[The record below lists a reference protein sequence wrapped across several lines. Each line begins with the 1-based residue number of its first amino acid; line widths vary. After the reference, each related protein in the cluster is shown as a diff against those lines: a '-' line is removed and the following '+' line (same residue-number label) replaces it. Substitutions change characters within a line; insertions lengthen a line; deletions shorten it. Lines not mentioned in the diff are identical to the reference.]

1 MQKYKIDIQSV
12 DLKIEYVLL
21 LKVAIINMKK
31 QALGRGLSALIET
44 EPVVAVGSTLFNEIE
59 ISKIHPN
66 PNQPRTEFDDEA
78 LEELAAS
85 IRANGIISPITL
97 RKISED
103 NYQIIA
109 GERRYRASKLAGLDK
124 IPAYI
129 RDVDDGQVMEMAL
142 IENIQ
147 REDLNAIEIALSY
160 NSLVATLNI
169 TQEALAERVGKKR
182 ATITNYLRLL
192 KLPAEIQMGL
202 KDKKIDMGHA
212 RALVSVENPEVMLNI
227 YAQVLA
233 EGASV
238 RRTEELVRLAAIGDN
253 DKKIEK
259 KEKLYTFMPEEYDTL
274 CKELNDKF
282 NAKVKLSYNEKGKG
296 KVVIPF
302 DSDDDLMR
310 LMSLFDKI

>member
-1 MQKYKIDIQSV
+1 
-12 DLKIEYVLL
+12 
-21 LKVAIINMKK
+21 MKK

-44 EPVVAVGSTLFNEIE
+44 EPVAAVGSTLFNEIE
-59 ISKIHPN
+59 ISKINPN
-66 PNQPRTEFDDEA
+66 PNQPRTDFDDEA

-97 RKISED
+97 RKISDD

-238 RRTEELVRLAAIGDN
+238 RRTEELVRLAASGEIDE
-253 DKKIEK
+253 KPLK
-259 KEKLYTFMPEEYDTL
+259 KEKQHTIMPEEYDAL
-274 CKELNDKF
+274 CRELKEKF
-282 NAKVKLSYNEKGKG
+282 NAKVKLSYNENGKG
-296 KVVIPF
+296 KLTIPF
-302 DSDDDLMR
+302 DSDDDLLR
-310 LMSLFDKI
+310 LMSLFDKIQ

>member
-1 MQKYKIDIQSV
+1 
-12 DLKIEYVLL
+12 
-21 LKVAIINMKK
+21 MKK

-44 EPVVAVGSTLFNEIE
+44 EPVAAVGSTIFNEIE

-212 RALVSVENPEVMLNI
+212 RALVSVENPEAMLNI

-253 DKKIEK
+253 DTKIEK
-259 KEKLYTFMPEEYDTL
+259 KEKQHVIMPEEYDAL

-310 LMSLFDKI
+310 LMSLFDKIN

>member
-1 MQKYKIDIQSV
+1 
-12 DLKIEYVLL
+12 
-21 LKVAIINMKK
+21 MKK
-31 QALGRGLSALIET
+31 QALGRGLGALIET
-44 EPVVAVGSTLFNEIE
+44 EPVAAVGSTIFNEIE
-59 ISKIHPN
+59 ISKIHRN

-97 RKISED
+97 RKISDD

-109 GERRYRASKLAGLDK
+109 GERRYRASKLVGLDK

-129 RDVDDGQVMEMAL
+129 RDVEDGQVMEMAL

-202 KDKKIDMGHA
+202 KNKKIDMGHA
-212 RALVSVENPEVMLNI
+212 RALVSVENPEQMLRI
-227 YAQVLA
+227 YNQVLL

-238 RRTEELVRLAAIGDN
+238 RRTEELVRLAAAGGDVESTP
-253 DKKIEK
+253 KKP
-259 KEKLYTFMPEEYDTL
+259 KERVIMPEEYDAL
-274 CKELNDKF
+274 CSELKDKF
-282 NAKVKLSYNEKGKG
+282 NAKVKLSYNENGKG
-296 KVVIPF
+296 KLTIPF
-302 DSDDDLMR
+302 DSDDDLLR

>member
-1 MQKYKIDIQSV
+1 
-12 DLKIEYVLL
+12 
-21 LKVAIINMKK
+21 MKK

-44 EPVVAVGSTLFNEIE
+44 EPVAAVGSTLFNEIE

-66 PNQPRTEFDDEA
+66 PNQPRTDFDDEA
-78 LEELAAS
+78 LEELATS

-97 RKISED
+97 RKISDE

-129 RDVDDGQVMEMAL
+129 RDVNDGQVMEMAL

-160 NSLVATLNI
+160 NSLVATLNL

-212 RALVSVENPEVMLNI
+212 RALVSVEKPETMLSI

-238 RRTEELVRLAAIGDN
+238 RRTEELVRLVANGDS
-253 DKKIEK
+253 
-259 KEKLYTFMPEEYDTL
+259 KEKSHKKDKQHTFMPEEYETL

-296 KVVIPF
+296 KVTIPF
-302 DSDDDLMR
+302 DSDDNLMR
-310 LMSLFDKI
+310 LMSLFDKIN

>member
-1 MQKYKIDIQSV
+1 
-12 DLKIEYVLL
+12 
-21 LKVAIINMKK
+21 MKK

-97 RKISED
+97 RKITDD

-109 GERRYRASKLAGLDK
+109 GERRYRASKLVGLDK

-147 REDLNAIEIALSY
+147 REDLNAVEEALGFKALIDDF
-160 NSLVATLNI
+160 SL
-169 TQEALAERVGKKR
+169 TQEEVARKMGKSR
-182 ATITNYLRLL
+182 SAVTNSLRLL
-192 KLPAEIQMGL
+192 ALNPDELEALRVGSISA
-202 KDKKIDMGHA
+202 GHA
-212 RALVSVENPEVMLNI
+212 RAL
-227 YAQVLA
+227 LA
-233 EGASV
+233 CEDEKTRAEMFSLALEGANV
-238 RRTEELVRLAAIGDN
+238 RDLEKMAKAENKKPAKKQTKPTFYSEVEISLKNELHR
-253 DKKIEK
+253 
-259 KEKLYTFMPEEYDTL
+259 
-274 CKELNDKF
+274 
-282 NAKVKLSYNEKGKG
+282 KVMIKPTGKGKG
-296 KVVIPF
+296 TITF
-302 DSDDDLMR
+302 EFFNDDELKE
-310 LMSLFDKI
+310 FAKK

>member
-1 MQKYKIDIQSV
+1 
-12 DLKIEYVLL
+12 
-21 LKVAIINMKK
+21 MKK

-44 EPVVAVGSTLFNEIE
+44 EPVAAVGSTIFNEIE
-59 ISKIHPN
+59 ISKIKPN

-97 RKISED
+97 RKISDD

-160 NSLVATLNI
+160 NSLVATLNL

-212 RALVSVENPEVMLNI
+212 RALVSVDNPEQMLAI
-227 YAQVLA
+227 YAQVLT

-238 RRTEELVRLAAIGDN
+238 RRTEELVRMAASGETT
-253 DKKIEK
+253 EK
-259 KEKLYTFMPEEYDTL
+259 PERKEKQHTIMPEEYDTL
-274 CKELNDKF
+274 CKELNEKF
-282 NAKVKLSYNEKGKG
+282 NARVKLSYNEKGKG

-310 LMSLFDKI
+310 LMSLFDKIN

>member
-1 MQKYKIDIQSV
+1 MAAVNKR
-12 DLKIEYVLL
+12 
-21 LKVAIINMKK
+21 N
-31 QALGRGLSALIET
+31 ALGRGLDALIDMGEIET
-44 EPVVAVGSTLFNEIE
+44 SGTSSINEIE
-59 ISKIHPN
+59 LSRIQPN
-66 PNQPRTEFDDEA
+66 PDQPRREFDDES

-85 IRANGIISPITL
+85 IREIGIVQPISLRQQANGT
-97 RKISED
+97 
-103 NYQIIA
+103 YQIIA
-109 GERRYRASKLAGLDK
+109 GERRYRAARIAGLSTV
-124 IPAYI
+124 PAYI
-129 RDVDDGQVMEMAL
+129 RTVEDEAVMEMAL

-160 NSLVATLNI
+160 NSLVATLNL

-212 RALVSVENPEVMLNI
+212 RALVSVEDPEKMLAV
-227 YAQVLA
+227 YAQVLN

-238 RRTEELVRLAAIGDN
+238 RRTEELVRMIAAGEGIE
-253 DKKIEK
+253 KAEK
-259 KEKLYTFMPEEYDTL
+259 KEKQHTIMPEEYDTL
-274 CKELNDKF
+274 CKELNEKF
-282 NAKVKLSYNEKGKG
+282 NARVKLSYNEKGKG

-310 LMSLFDKI
+310 LMSLFDKIN

>member
-1 MQKYKIDIQSV
+1 MFFCLFIKI
-12 DLKIEYVLL
+12 
-21 LKVAIINMKK
+21 MKK

-59 ISKIHPN
+59 ISKINPN

-97 RKISED
+97 RKISDD

-160 NSLVATLNI
+160 NSLVATLNL

-227 YAQVLA
+227 YAQILA

-238 RRTEELVRLAAIGDN
+238 RRTEELVRLAALGEN
-253 DKKIEK
+253 TEKPAK
-259 KEKLYTFMPEEYDTL
+259 KEKQHTIMPEEYDAL
-274 CKELNDKF
+274 CRELKDKF
-282 NAKVKLSYNEKGKG
+282 NAKVKLSYNENGKG
-296 KVVIPF
+296 KLTIPF
-302 DSDDDLMR
+302 DSDDDLLR
-310 LMSLFDKI
+310 LMSLFDMIVTGNE

>member
-1 MQKYKIDIQSV
+1 
-12 DLKIEYVLL
+12 
-21 LKVAIINMKK
+21 MKK

-44 EPVVAVGSTLFNEIE
+44 EPVAAVGSTIFNEIE
-59 ISKIHPN
+59 ISKIKPN

-97 RKISED
+97 RKISDD

-160 NSLVATLNI
+160 NSLVATLNL

-212 RALVSVENPEVMLNI
+212 RALVSVENPEQMLAI
-227 YAQVLA
+227 YAQVLN

-238 RRTEELVRLAAIGDN
+238 RRTEELVRMAATGETV
-253 DKKIEK
+253 KKAEN
-259 KEKLYTFMPEEYDTL
+259 KEKQHVIMPEEYDAL
-274 CKELNDKF
+274 CKELKEKF
-282 NAKVKLSYNEKGKG
+282 NARVKLSYNEKGKG

-310 LMSLFDKI
+310 LMSLFDKIN

>member
-1 MQKYKIDIQSV
+1 
-12 DLKIEYVLL
+12 
-21 LKVAIINMKK
+21 MKK

-44 EPVVAVGSTLFNEIE
+44 EPVAAVGSTIFNEIE

-212 RALVSVENPEVMLNI
+212 RALVSVENPEAMLNI

-253 DKKIEK
+253 DTKIEK
-259 KEKLYTFMPEEYDTL
+259 KEKRHTFMPEEYDTL

>member
-1 MQKYKIDIQSV
+1 
-12 DLKIEYVLL
+12 
-21 LKVAIINMKK
+21 MKK

-44 EPVVAVGSTLFNEIE
+44 EPVAAVGSTLFNEIE
-59 ISKIHPN
+59 ISKINPN
-66 PNQPRTEFDDEA
+66 PNQPRTDFDDEA

-85 IRANGIISPITL
+85 IRTNGIISPITL
-97 RKISED
+97 RKISDD

-192 KLPAEIQMGL
+192 KLPAEIQLGL

-212 RALVSVENPEVMLNI
+212 RALVSVEEPEQMLRI
-227 YAQVLA
+227 YNQVLD

-238 RRTEELVRLAAIGDN
+238 RRTEELVRLAASSQN
-253 DKKIEK
+253 VDKLLK
-259 KEKLYTFMPEEYDTL
+259 KEKQHTIMPGEYDIL
-274 CKELNDKF
+274 CKELNEKF

-310 LMSLFDKI
+310 LMSLFDMIVTSKE

>member
-1 MQKYKIDIQSV
+1 
-12 DLKIEYVLL
+12 
-21 LKVAIINMKK
+21 MKK

-59 ISKIHPN
+59 ISKINPN
-66 PNQPRTEFDDEA
+66 PNQPRTDFDDEA
-78 LEELAAS
+78 LEELATS

-97 RKISED
+97 RKISDD

-124 IPAYI
+124 VPAYI

-202 KDKKIDMGHA
+202 KNKKIDMGHA

-238 RRTEELVRLAAIGDN
+238 RRTEELVRLAANGETDE
-253 DKKIEK
+253 KPLK
-259 KEKLYTFMPEEYDTL
+259 KEKQHAFMPEEYDAL

-296 KVVIPF
+296 KVTIPF

-310 LMSLFDKI
+310 LMSLFDKIK

>member
-1 MQKYKIDIQSV
+1 
-12 DLKIEYVLL
+12 
-21 LKVAIINMKK
+21 MKK

-44 EPVVAVGSTLFNEIE
+44 EPVAAVGSTLFNEIE
-59 ISKIHPN
+59 ISKINPN
-66 PNQPRTEFDDEA
+66 PNQPRTDFDDEA

-97 RKISED
+97 RKISDD

-160 NSLVATLNI
+160 NNLVATLNL

-227 YAQVLA
+227 YAQVLT

-238 RRTEELVRLAAIGDN
+238 RRTEELVRLAASGEIDH
-253 DKKIEK
+253 KHLK
-259 KEKLYTFMPEEYDTL
+259 KEKQHTIMPEEYETL
-274 CKELNDKF
+274 CRELNEKF

-296 KVVIPF
+296 KVTIPF

-310 LMSLFDKI
+310 LMSLFDKIN

>member
-1 MQKYKIDIQSV
+1 
-12 DLKIEYVLL
+12 
-21 LKVAIINMKK
+21 MKK

-44 EPVVAVGSTLFNEIE
+44 EPVAAVGSTIFNEIE
-59 ISKIHPN
+59 ISKIYPN
-66 PNQPRTEFDDEA
+66 PNQPRTDFDDDA
-78 LEELAAS
+78 LEELATS

-97 RKISED
+97 RKISDD

-109 GERRYRASKLAGLDK
+109 GERRYRASKMVGLDK

-160 NSLVATLNI
+160 NSLVATLNL

-202 KDKKIDMGHA
+202 KNKKIDMGHA
-212 RALVSVENPEVMLNI
+212 RALVSVENPEVLLNI

-238 RRTEELVRLAAIGDN
+238 RRTEELVRLASTNEIVE
-253 DKKIEK
+253 KPLK
-259 KEKLYTFMPEEYDTL
+259 KEKQHTFVPEEYEAL

-296 KVVIPF
+296 KVTIPF

>member
-1 MQKYKIDIQSV
+1 
-12 DLKIEYVLL
+12 
-21 LKVAIINMKK
+21 MKK

-44 EPVVAVGSTLFNEIE
+44 EPMAAVGSTIFNEIE
-59 ISKIHPN
+59 ISKIKPN

-97 RKISED
+97 RKISDD
-103 NYQIIA
+103 NYQILA
-109 GERRYRASKLAGLDK
+109 GERRYRASKLAGLNK

-160 NSLVATLNI
+160 NSLVATLNL

-202 KDKKIDMGHA
+202 KNKKIDMGHA
-212 RALVSVENPEVMLNI
+212 RALVSVDNPEQMLAI
-227 YAQVLA
+227 YAQVLN

-238 RRTEELVRLAAIGDN
+238 RRTEELVRMAATGETTE
-253 DKKIEK
+253 KAEK
-259 KEKLYTFMPEEYDTL
+259 KEKQHTIMPEEYDTL
-274 CKELNDKF
+274 CKELNEKF
-282 NAKVKLSYNEKGKG
+282 NAHVKLSYNDKGKG

-302 DSDDDLMR
+302 DSDEDLMR

>member
-1 MQKYKIDIQSV
+1 
-12 DLKIEYVLL
+12 
-21 LKVAIINMKK
+21 MKK

-44 EPVVAVGSTLFNEIE
+44 EPVAAVGSTLFNEIE
-59 ISKIHPN
+59 ISKINPN

-78 LEELAAS
+78 LEELAVS

-97 RKISED
+97 RKISDD

-160 NSLVATLNI
+160 NSLVATLNL

-212 RALVSVENPEVMLNI
+212 RALVSVDNPEQMLAI
-227 YAQVLA
+227 YAQVLN

-238 RRTEELVRLAAIGDN
+238 RRTEELVRMAATGEITE
-253 DKKIEK
+253 KAEK
-259 KEKLYTFMPEEYDTL
+259 KEKQHAIMPEEYDAL
-274 CKELNDKF
+274 CKELNEKF
-282 NAKVKLSYNEKGKG
+282 NARVKLSYNEKGKG

-310 LMSLFDKI
+310 LMSLFDKIN

>member
-1 MQKYKIDIQSV
+1 
-12 DLKIEYVLL
+12 
-21 LKVAIINMKK
+21 MKK
-31 QALGRGLSALIET
+31 QVLGRGLSALIET
-44 EPVVAVGSTLFNEIE
+44 EPVAAVGSTIFNEIE
-59 ISKIHPN
+59 ISKIYPN
-66 PNQPRTEFDDEA
+66 PNQPRTDFDDDA
-78 LEELAAS
+78 LEELATS

-97 RKISED
+97 RKISDD

-109 GERRYRASKLAGLDK
+109 GERRYRASKMVGLDK

-160 NSLVATLNI
+160 NSLVATLNL

-202 KDKKIDMGHA
+202 KNKKIDMGHA
-212 RALVSVENPEVMLNI
+212 RALVSVENPEVLLNI

-238 RRTEELVRLAAIGDN
+238 RRTEELVRLASTNEIAE
-253 DKKIEK
+253 KPLK
-259 KEKLYTFMPEEYDTL
+259 KEKQHTFVPEEYEAL

-296 KVVIPF
+296 KVTIPF

>member
-1 MQKYKIDIQSV
+1 MFFCLFIKI
-12 DLKIEYVLL
+12 
-21 LKVAIINMKK
+21 MKK

-44 EPVVAVGSTLFNEIE
+44 EPVAAVGSTIFNEIE
-59 ISKIHPN
+59 ISKIKPN

-97 RKISED
+97 RKISDD

-160 NSLVATLNI
+160 NSLVATLNL

-212 RALVSVENPEVMLNI
+212 RALVSVENPEQMLAI
-227 YAQVLA
+227 YAQVLN

-238 RRTEELVRLAAIGDN
+238 RRTEELVRMAATGETVE
-253 DKKIEK
+253 KAEK
-259 KEKLYTFMPEEYDTL
+259 KEKQHIIMPEEYDAL
-274 CKELNDKF
+274 CRELKEKF
-282 NAKVKLSYNEKGKG
+282 NARVKLSYNEKGKG

-310 LMSLFDKI
+310 LMSLFDKIN

>member
-1 MQKYKIDIQSV
+1 
-12 DLKIEYVLL
+12 
-21 LKVAIINMKK
+21 MKK

-44 EPVVAVGSTLFNEIE
+44 EPVAAVGSTLFNEIE

-85 IRANGIISPITL
+85 IRVNGIISPITL
-97 RKISED
+97 RKITDD

-109 GERRYRASKLAGLDK
+109 GERRYRASKLVGLDK

-160 NSLVATLNI
+160 NSLVATLNL

-238 RRTEELVRLAAIGDN
+238 RRTEELVRLAANGESDE
-253 DKKIEK
+253 KPLK
-259 KEKLYTFMPEEYDTL
+259 KEKQHTIMPEEYDAL

-296 KVVIPF
+296 KVTIPF
-302 DSDDDLMR
+302 DSDEDLMR
-310 LMSLFDKI
+310 LMSLFDMIVPSNE